1 MSIEAIIKA
10 AGGAIAIS
18 KASQNTAHPISH
30 WSVYKWARNG
40 IPRLQMDLVSKLSRV
55 SIAKVHAANVALEA
69 SRSRRPL
76 ARARRLE
83 QRPAA

>member
-40 IPRLQMDLVSKLSRV
+40 IPRLQMDLVCKLARV
-55 SIAKVHAANVALEA
+55 SVAKVHAANVALEA
-69 SRSRRPL
+69 SRRRPL
-76 ARARRLE
+76 AGRRRGDM
-83 QRPAA
+83 RPAA